1 MAGIYLHI
9 PFCKQACYYCDFHFS
24 TNTQLKADLVAA
36 MRQELQ
42 LQKNYLQGQTIETI
56 YFGGGTP
63 SLLSQA
69 ELDSLLETI
78 YQHFSVTA
86 QPEISLEANPDDLNL
101 EKIRSLQA
109 TGINRLSI
117 GIQTFNNENLT
128 YLHRAHNATQAS
140 LCVQQAQDTGIS
152 NISIDLIY
160 AIPHP
165 DTTRIWEQDLA
176 TAIGLGVPHISS
188 YCLTIESRTAFG
200 NWLKNGKIKPID
212 EDTAALHFEM
222 LTDRLTAAGFEHY
235 EVSNFAQPEMYSR
248 HNTSYWQQK
257 PYLGVGPSA
266 HSFDL
271 VSRQYNVANNAQYIK
286 ALQQNEIPA
295 TKEILSRAD
304 RVNEYIL
311 TTLRTQ
317 WGCDLSY
324 LATNLDLNLAET
336 AAQQLQQWQANGWA
350 TLSGN
355 VLKLTTQGKLLADGL
370 ASDLFI
376 D

>member
-36 MRQELQ
+36 IGQELR
-42 LQKNYLQGQTIETI
+42 LQKQYLQGQKIETI

-63 SLLSQA
+63 SLLSDQ
-69 ELDSLLETI
+69 ELHYLLGTI
-78 YQHFSVTA
+78 YQNFDVTA
-86 QPEISLEANPDDLNL
+86 QPEISLEANPDDLSR
-101 EKIRSLQA
+101 EKLISLKQA
-109 TGINRLSI
+109 GINRLSI
-117 GIQTFNNENLT
+117 GIQTFSNENLT
-128 YLHRAHNATQAS
+128 YLHRAHNATHARN
-140 LCVQQAQDTGIS
+140 CVMQAQDIGIG

-165 DTTRIWEQDLA
+165 DTTAIWAQDLE
-176 TAIGLGVPHISS
+176 TAIGLGIPHISS

-212 EDTAALHFEM
+212 EDIAALHFEM
-222 LTDRLTAAGFEHY
+222 MTDRLSAAGFEHY
-235 EVSNFAQPEMYSR
+235 EVSNFAQPQMYSR

-286 ALQQNEIPA
+286 ALQQKEIPA

-317 WGCDLSY
+317 WGCDLGY
-324 LATNLDLNLAET
+324 LEKNLGLNLAET
-336 AAQQLQQWQANGWA
+336 AAEKLYQWQTNGWT

-355 VLKLTTQGKLLADGL
+355 ILKLTTQGKLLADGL